1 MRMEARTRSATKPAT
16 RAAEDVGRLVDEL
29 AHALRR
35 PADPAD
41 FAALLPDRYGSTVA
55 DTGALPQIL
64 QRRDGDRDL
73 PRLKTWRV
81 DPRGKSAGELYKRLV
96 ARIPRVVTALGAL
109 AMLAVASINAINGF
123 ASLSEQSNTQ
133 LGALLNAIVP
143 TAAAPAPADVV
154 QESKR
159 MIDRGDIVA
168 ARKLLQSAAAAGNV
182 SAIMALAETFDPN
195 MLAAWGIRGQTA
207 DPRIARDL
215 YSKAHMIGIPV
226 ARQRLEALG
235 K

>member
-1 MRMEARTRSATKPAT
+1 MEARTRSATKPAT

-35 PADPAD
+35 PVDPAD
-41 FAALLPDRYGSTVA
+41 FATLLPERYPSSMA

-64 QRRDGDRDL
+64 RRRDGDTDL

-81 DPRGKSAGELYKRLV
+81 DPRSRSAGRLSEWLL
-96 ARIPRVVTALGAL
+96 ARIPRTITAMGAV
-109 AMLAVASINAINGF
+109 AVLAVVSVGTISSF
-123 ASLSEQSNTQ
+123 ASLSEQPQAQ
-133 LGALLNAIVP
+133 LGALLTDVLP
-143 TAAAPAPADVV
+143 AAAVPAPVSVV

-159 MIDRGDIVA
+159 MIERGNVVA
-168 ARKLLQSAAAAGNV
+168 ARKLLEQAVATGNV
-182 SAIMALAETFDPN
+182 SAIMALAETYDPN
-195 MLAAWGIRGQTA
+195 MLAAWGVRGQIA
-207 DPRIARDL
+207 DPKTARDL
-215 YSKAHMIGIPV
+215 YAKANLIGIPM